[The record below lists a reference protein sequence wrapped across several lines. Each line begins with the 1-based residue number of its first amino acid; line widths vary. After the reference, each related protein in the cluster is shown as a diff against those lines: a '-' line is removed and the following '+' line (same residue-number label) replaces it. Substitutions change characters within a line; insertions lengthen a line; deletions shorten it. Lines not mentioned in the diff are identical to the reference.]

1 MKKKMEKITLDL
13 AVLSVLFV
21 ALRIM
26 YRGELFLIL
35 SITFCTALYHF
46 AMRLMVG
53 IICNKFIEPK
63 LNYNSEWFKEKKF
76 EKKLY
81 KFLKVKKWKK
91 FAPTYSPESFSLKD
105 NSKEDIIRTMCGA
118 EVVHEIIIVLS
129 FLPLLVSVQLD
140 SVIEF
145 IITSVI
151 AALVD
156 SVFVIIQRFNRPRVK
171 KLLER
176 SERQLRK

>member
-176 SERQLRK
+176 SERQ

>member
-1 MKKKMEKITLDL
+1 MKKTMKRITVVLI
-13 AVLSVLFV
+13 VLSVISVLLNLYFKTD
-21 ALRIM
+21 
-26 YRGELFLIL
+26 LFLIL

-46 AMRLMVG
+46 AMRLFVG
-53 IICNKFIEPK
+53 EVCNKFIEPN
-63 LNYNSEWFKEKKF
+63 LNCNSKWFKEKKF

-91 FAPTYSPESFSLKD
+91 FAPTYSPESFSLES

-129 FLPLLVSVQLD
+129 FLPLLVSVQLN
-140 SVIEF
+140 SVAEF
-145 IITSVI
+145 VITSVI

-156 SVFVIIQRFNRPRVK
+156 SIFVIIQRFNRPRVI
-171 KLLER
+171 KLLKR
-176 SERQLRK
+176 SERQSGK

>member
-21 ALRIM
+21 ALWIM

-118 EVVHEIIIVLS
+118 EVVHELIIVFS
-129 FLPLLVSVQLD
+129 FLPLIFSGLLD
-140 SVIEF
+140 SFYEF
-145 IITSVI
+145 LFTSII

-176 SERQLRK
+176 RNKKEV